1 MLISFL
7 VGKDNPELFLRNRR
21 VRSRRRKKKIWKEA
35 FTKAKSEGAKKLP
48 LRTDSVVGLSE
59 RKILKITAKSPR
71 FRSFNVKFKNKAFP
85 RLVRVREIQTQHQI
99 GLVNL
104 SDMSVEYQRTVYQY
118 VLSIKDIFSRFY
130 WLAQLE
136 RKSHLTSFPI

>member
-1 MLISFL
+1 M
-7 VGKDNPELFLRNRR
+7 
-21 VRSRRRKKKIWKEA
+21 
-35 FTKAKSEGAKKLP
+35 
-48 LRTDSVVGLSE
+48 RTDSVVGLSE

-71 FRSFNVKFKNKAFP
+71 FRLFNVKFKNKAFP

-118 VLSIKDIFSRFY
+118 VLSIKDIFSRFH